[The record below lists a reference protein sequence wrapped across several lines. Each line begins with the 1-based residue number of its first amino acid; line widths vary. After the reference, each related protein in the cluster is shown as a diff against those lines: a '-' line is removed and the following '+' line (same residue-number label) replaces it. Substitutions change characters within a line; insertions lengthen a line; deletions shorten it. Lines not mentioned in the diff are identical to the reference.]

1 MPLDPSIILNAG
13 RQPRRNPLAEYAGV
27 MQIQSAQQQM
37 AALEDEKARRNALAE
52 AAKGAVGPDG
62 RIDYGALSG
71 AMIGQGDIEGALKV
85 DEMRGKRSKAA
96 SDAETAEYN
105 AAQQK
110 LGLMAQVFGGAKTP
124 ESYARGRQFLAL
136 QGIDTSQI
144 PEQFDPAFVQD
155 ATQQALTAKERLESA
170 WKDRE
175 FGLSERRTAAAETTA
190 RAAAAGK
197 MGTNVNLG
205 DSAPQVGT
213 IPPGYQLVNMD
224 GAWRMAPIP
233 GGPVDAEN
241 AALEE
246 KERARDAKEQDA
258 AGIVLSDIRRAKDMV
273 TNSPI
278 LTAGFLG
285 PILSNWGGSDAAD
298 VEQLIDTISAN
309 ISFDALNQMRQSS
322 PTGGALGA
330 VTERELALLSATAG
344 SLSQKQ
350 SAAQL
355 IRNLERLDRQFQE
368 VIHGKAPAPSGAQ
381 VTPLRDQE
389 SPVPEGLPPD
399 VKSLWPFMTEAERAA
414 FR

>member
-27 MQIQSAQQQM
+27 MQIQQAQQEM
-37 AALEDEKARRNALAE
+37 AALEDERSRRNALAE

-71 AMIGQGDIEGALKV
+71 AMIGQGDIEGALKI
-85 DEMRGKRSKAA
+85 DEMSGKRSKAA

-124 ESYARGRQFLAL
+124 ESYARGRQFLAA

-144 PEQFDPAFVQD
+144 PEQFDPTFVQD
-155 ATQQALTAKERLESA
+155 ATQQALTAKERLADA
-170 WKDRE
+170 WKERE
-175 FGLSERRTAAAETTA
+175 FGLDERRTKAAELTANAAAQGKLGTT
-190 RAAAAGK
+190 
-197 MGTNVNLG
+197 VNTG
-205 DSAPQVGT
+205 NNAPQVGT
-213 IPPGYQLVNMD
+213 IPPGYQMTQVD
-224 GAWRMAPIP
+224 GGWRMAPIP
-233 GGPVDAEN
+233 GGPVAAEN
-241 AALEE
+241 AALQDKADARRE
-246 KERARDAKEQDA
+246 KEEGTAN
-258 AGIVLSDIRRAKDMV
+258 IVLQDIRRAKDMV
-273 TNSPI
+273 TESPI

-285 PILSNWGGSDAAD
+285 PILSNWGGSNAAN

-350 SAAQL
+350 SASQL
-355 IRNLERLDRQFQE
+355 IRNLERLERQFQE
-368 VIHGKAPAPSGAQ
+368 VIHGKAPGPSGAQ
-381 VTPLRDQE
+381 VTPL
-389 SPVPEGLPPD
+389 PENLPPD
-399 VKSLWPFMTEAERAA
+399 VQQLWPFMTEAERAA